1 MNRIYIIV
9 ATRVS
14 NVLLPQLRTNLFSIR
29 SWEIA
34 EPSNVSIDTTM
45 GTSRILTK
53 HARKYN
59 TDAFLDS
66 SPCKKDVSNTKQAS
80 SYWGMAPSS
89 LIKAVGS
96 AWKWN
101 GFRVRDTTLS
111 RIYLLY

>member
-1 MNRIYIIV
+1 MNLIYIIV

-59 TDAFLDS
+59 TDASLDS
-66 SPCKKDVSNTKQAS
+66 SPCWFRPLKSHTKHTLKLS
-80 SYWGMAPSS
+80 LCEICGMQNEETCC
-89 LIKAVGS
+89 I
-96 AWKWN
+96 
-101 GFRVRDTTLS
+101 D
-111 RIYLLY
+111 

>member
-1 MNRIYIIV
+1 MNLIYIIV

-53 HARKYN
+53 HAQKYN
-59 TDAFLDS
+59 TDASLDS
-66 SPCKKDVSNTKQAS
+66 SPCKKDASNTKKAS
-80 SYWGMAPSS
+80 SYCCVVPSS
-89 LIKAVGS
+89 LIKAIGS

-101 GFRVRDTTLS
+101 GFQVRDTTLS